1 MRTVCGLVRRM
12 QSLVRGRRAA
22 VPVALVRPVAAGR
35 TLFSG
40 RLGEQRHAGRR
51 LDQVDATTCGSAVL
65 LAVAAWADPDESARL
80 EGDDPAVREITEEAR
95 VVGFGDRF
103 DARQREVHQQTNR
116 YWPRALGTTPWA
128 MVGWLRRHVPAAG
141 PYRVRLVDD
150 ASASDV
156 VEAVAE
162 VDAALASG
170 RPVPLLVGAIV
181 ARHYVLALTRH
192 ADGWRVYEPGS
203 GSVRALDVTLV
214 AARRLGPVLGWDR
227 LHAVLLP
234 A

>member
-1 MRTVCGLVRRM
+1 MRTVSGLARRM
-12 QSLVRGRRAA
+12 QSVVRGRRAA
-22 VPVALVRPVAAGR
+22 VPVALVRPVAVGR
-35 TLFSG
+35 ALLFD

-65 LAVAAWADPDESARL
+65 LAVAARADPDEPARL
-80 EGDDPAVREITEEAR
+80 QADPAVPEVACAR
-95 VVGFGDRF
+95 VVGFGERF
-103 DARQREVHQQTNR
+103 HARQQEVHRQTNR
-116 YWPRALGTTPWA
+116 FWPRALGTTPWG

-150 ASASDV
+150 GAPADV
-156 VEAVAE
+156 AEAVTE
-162 VDAALASG
+162 VDAALAAG
-170 RPVPLLVGAIV
+170 RPVPLLVGAFV
-181 ARHYVLALTRH
+181 PRHYVLVLTRH
-192 ADGWRVYEPGS
+192 ADVWRVYEPSS
-203 GSVRALDVTLV
+203 GSVRVLDVTLV